1 MYYLNSQPINNNYG
15 NPHTPARAGDI
26 ELPDS
31 LLADYTATKGFA
43 ILTIED
49 GTITAVSRNDEAYN
63 AYEAEHPE
71 TPPPPTDIERIEAQA
86 LFTAVMTDTLLEG

>member
-1 MYYLNSQPINNNYG
+1 MYYIKSTPENDNYG
-15 NPHTPARAGDI
+15 NPHRPARDGDI
-26 ELPDS
+26 ALPAEL
-31 LLADYTATKGFA
+31 LTAYTATKGFA

-71 TPPPPTDIERIEAQA
+71 TPTPPTDLERIEAQVLYTA
-86 LFTAVMTDTLLEG
+86 LLTDTLLEE

>member
-1 MYYLNSQPINNNYG
+1 MWYIKSTPSNANYG
-15 NPHTPARAGDI
+15 NPHNPARAGDI

-49 GTITAVSRNDEAYN
+49 GTITAVLRNEEAYN

-71 TPPPPTDIERIEAQA
+71 TPTPPTDIERIEAQA
-86 LFTAVMTDTLLEG
+86 LYTALMTDTLLED